1 MLGSEFKAW
10 GIEIIT
16 NYKWHKY
23 NYVYYTD
30 MKLCSELKCVISI
43 FKLGFKTNSSVD
55 MFEISN

>member
-10 GIEIIT
+10 RIEIIT

-23 NYVYYTD
+23 NYVYTD

-55 MFEISN
+55 MFDISN

>member
-10 GIEIIT
+10 RIEIIT

-23 NYVYYTD
+23 NYVCTD

-43 FKLGFKTNSSVD
+43 FKTNSSVD